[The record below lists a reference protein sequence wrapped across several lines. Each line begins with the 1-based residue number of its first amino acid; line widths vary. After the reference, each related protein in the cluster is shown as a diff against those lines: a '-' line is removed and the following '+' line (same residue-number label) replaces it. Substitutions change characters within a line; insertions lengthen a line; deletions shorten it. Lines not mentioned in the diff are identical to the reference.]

1 VQLTHEEVKA
11 HVQHMLSVQ
20 LKVEEQA
27 LSDDFRWLEAMGHE
41 DAGYFLADV
50 NDAFIKIRPGFSV
63 GEGRRPFSNV
73 DAACMEQVATVGGL
87 IKQIEL
93 HLGIHSRR

>member
-1 VQLTHEEVKA
+1 MTHEEVKA
-11 HVQHMLSVQ
+11 HVQHILSVE

-27 LSDDFRWLEAMGHE
+27 LSDDFCWLEAMGYE
-41 DAGYFLADV
+41 DAGYFLADLD
-50 NDAFIKIRPGFSV
+50 DAFIKIRLGFSL

-73 DAACMEQVATVGGL
+73 DAACLEQVATVAGL